1 MNLIEWIEIPNLG
14 DHRGSLV
21 VFESNKN
28 IPFDVKR
35 LYYIFDAKPDVP
47 RGFHAHKELN
57 QIAFCIKGKCKMLMD
72 NGVEK
77 REVWINEPNKG
88 LLIPPMV
95 WHEMH
100 DFSDDCIMLVLASDY
115 YTENDYI
122 REYAEFTKL
131 VNRPYI
137 HPLSDV
143 KSKNIGQS
151 TKVWQFS
158 VVFPNAVIGENCN
171 ICAHTLI
178 ENDVRI
184 GNNVTVK
191 SGVYIW
197 DGITLEDNVFIGP
210 CVAFTND
217 KKPRSKQYP
226 NEFPKTRVKKGASI
240 GANAT
245 ILPGITI
252 GANALV
258 GAGAVVTKDVPA
270 NAIVIGNPASIKGFI
285 SND

>member
-1 MNLIEWIEIPNLG
+1 MKLIDWIDLPNLG
-14 DHRGSLV
+14 DSRGGLV
-21 VFESNKN
+21 VAEANKN
-28 IPFDVKR
+28 IPFNINR
-35 LYYIFDAKPDVP
+35 IYYIFDAKPNVP
-47 RGFHAHKELN
+47 RGFHAHKELH
-57 QIAFCIKGKCKMLMD
+57 QVAFCIKGKCRMIMD

-77 REVWINEPNKG
+77 QEVWMDQANKG
-88 LLIPPMV
+88 LLIPPLV

-100 DFSDDCIMLVLASDY
+100 DFSEDCVLLVLASNY
-115 YTENDYI
+115 YDESDYI
-122 REYAEFTKL
+122 RNYDDFLKV
-131 VNRPYI
+131 VNQPYI

-143 KSKNIGQS
+143 KSKNIGQK
-151 TKVWQFS
+151 TKVWQYS
-158 VVFPNAVIGENCN
+158 VILPNAIIGENCN

-178 ENDVRI
+178 ENDVKI

-226 NEFPKTRVKKGASI
+226 DEFPKTIVEQGASI

-245 ILPGITI
+245 ILPGLRI
-252 GANALV
+252 GRNALI

-270 NAIVIGNPASIKGFI
+270 NAIVVGNPAVIKGYVEE
-285 SND
+285 